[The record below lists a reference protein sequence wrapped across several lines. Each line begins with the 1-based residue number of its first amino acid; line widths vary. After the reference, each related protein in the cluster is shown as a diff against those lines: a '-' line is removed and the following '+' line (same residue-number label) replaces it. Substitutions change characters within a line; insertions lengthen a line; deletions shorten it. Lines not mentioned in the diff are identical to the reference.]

1 MLNGL
6 IKNIMV
12 KSIVT
17 VLLSTS
23 TIGNTTTEPKTVE
36 DIDNNTKI
44 EEKVIEEE
52 KETTI
57 EKVTEEEIDVEE
69 DVYEWKNEI
78 IAEEIANNPNFEE
91 QYNEL
96 LDIYNDYNELMNY
109 RNPRYNQEKQRELE
123 DLWGK
128 EWANQLYAMEL
139 DENSILDELRVALI
153 ALVKVDYGDEHCRDI
168 ISRINNNL

>member
-96 LDIYNDYNELMNY
+96 LNIYNDYNELMNH